1 MSFIP
6 PDFIEEF
13 LTGFVTNLW
22 VGGASL
28 LLGLAV
34 GGLLARLRFGGG
46 VFGRIATAATSLFN
60 ATPTFVAMFVL
71 LNLLPRSVTV
81 AGYALTVPMATFV
94 ILSLGI
100 YAASNISSGLLDTL
114 RFLRE
119 GSVRAAMLF
128 IPNTTRVFV
137 VLVLASSTGAAIG
150 VPEAVTVTLR
160 HAELLPD
167 VTSRIMLVSL
177 ALVMFMLLVQ
187 ALEAAVRTAS
197 GLLLRR
203 WQ

>member
-34 GGLLARLRFGGG
+34 GGLLAWLRFGGG
-46 VFGRIATAATSLFN
+46 IFGRIATGATSLFN

-71 LNLLPRSVTV
+71 LNLLPRSVTI
-81 AGYALTVPMATFV
+81 AGYALTIPMATFV

-100 YAASNISSGLLDTL
+100 YAASNISNGLLDTL
-114 RFLRE
+114 RFLRA

-160 HAELLPD
+160 HAEILPD

-197 GLLLRR
+197 GLLVRQ

>member
-1 MSFIP
+1 MSFLP
-6 PDFIEEF
+6 SDFLGEF

-34 GGLLARLRFGGG
+34 GGLLAWLRFGGG
-46 VFGRIATAATSLFN
+46 ILGRIATGTTSLFN

-71 LNLLPRSVTV
+71 LNVLPRSVV
-81 AGYALTVPMATFV
+81 IAGYELTVPMPTFV

-100 YAASNISSGLLDTL
+100 YAASNISNGLLDTL
-114 RFLRE
+114 RFLRA
-119 GSVRAAMLF
+119 GSIRAAMLF

-160 HAELLPD
+160 HAEVLPD

-187 ALEAAVRTAS
+187 ALEAAVRKAS
-197 GLLLRR
+197 ILLVRR
-203 WQ
+203 FQ

>member
-1 MSFIP
+1 MSFVP
-6 PDFIEEF
+6 PNFIEEF
-13 LTGFVTNLW
+13 LSGFVTNLW

-34 GGLLARLRFGGG
+34 GGILAWLRFRGGL
-46 VFGRIATAATSLFN
+46 FGRLATGATSLFN

-71 LNLLPRSVTV
+71 LNLLPRSVTI
-81 AGYALTVPMATFV
+81 AGHALTIPMATFV

-100 YAASNISSGLLDTL
+100 YASSNISSSLLDAL
-114 RFLRE
+114 RFYRA

-128 IPNTTRVFV
+128 IPNTTRIFV

-167 VTSRIMLVSL
+167 MSSRIMLVSI

-187 ALEAAVRTAS
+187 ALEAAVRTTS
-197 GLLLRR
+197 GLLVRQR
-203 WQ
+203 Q

>member
-6 PDFIEEF
+6 PDFIKEF

-34 GGLLARLRFGGG
+34 GGLLAWLRFGGG
-46 VFGRIATAATSLFN
+46 IFGRIATGATSLFN

-71 LNLLPRSVTV
+71 LNLLPRSVTI
-81 AGYALTVPMATFV
+81 AGYALTIPMATFV

-100 YAASNISSGLLDTL
+100 YAASNISNGLLDTL
-114 RFLRE
+114 RFLRA

-160 HAELLPD
+160 HAEILPD

-197 GLLLRR
+197 GLLVRQ

>member
-1 MSFIP
+1 MSFLP
-6 PDFIEEF
+6 PSFVEDF
-13 LTGFVTNLW
+13 LRGFVTNLW
-22 VGGASL
+22 VGGSSL
-28 LLGLAV
+28 LLGLTVGSLLAWLRVV
-34 GGLLARLRFGGG
+34 GGI
-46 VFGRIATAATSLFN
+46 FGRIATAATSLFN

-71 LNLLPRSVTV
+71 LNVMPRSIVIADYT
-81 AGYALTVPMATFV
+81 ATVPMATFV

-100 YAASNISSGLLDTL
+100 YAASNISNGLLDTL

-167 VTSRIMLVSL
+167 VQSRIMLVSL

-187 ALEAAVRTAS
+187 ALEAVVRTAS
-197 GLLLRR
+197 GWLVRLRS
-203 WQ
+203 